1 MGQEILIV
9 DDEVGIRELLSEIL
23 MDEGYEVVSAD
34 GAMQARAI
42 QHQLKPRLVLLD
54 IWMPDMDGISLLKE
68 WKEGGQL
75 TMPVLMMSGHGTIDT
90 AVDAVKIGAV
100 GFLEKPIALKKLLES
115 VSKSLQHAQTHPV
128 MTYQAEHLASE
139 SNLDHRHLV
148 SADPENAIMAATG
161 VPLNV
166 AIDLPLREARDLFER
181 QYFERLI
188 AQTGGNV
195 LRAAEL
201 AGLERTHLYR
211 KLKQLGVPVPKF
223 PGAVKR

>member
-1 MGQEILIV
+1 MAQEILIV
-9 DDEVGIRELLSEIL
+9 DDEIGIRELLSEIL

-34 GAMQARAI
+34 GAIQARAL
-42 QHQLKPRLVLLD
+42 QHQLRPRLVLLD

-68 WKEGGQL
+68 WKDSGQL

-90 AVDAVKIGAV
+90 AVEAVKIGAV

-115 VSKSLQHAQTHPV
+115 VSKSLQHAQAHPV
-128 MTYQAEHLASE
+128 ILHQPERLASV
-139 SNLDHRHLV
+139 LDPDLAPTLSETTIIDASGITL
-148 SADPENAIMAATG
+148 SAT
-161 VPLNV
+161 
-166 AIDLPLREARDLFER
+166 IDLPLREARDLFER
-181 QYFERLI
+181 QYFARLI

-195 LRAAEL
+195 HRAAEL

-223 PGAVKR
+223 PGAIKP